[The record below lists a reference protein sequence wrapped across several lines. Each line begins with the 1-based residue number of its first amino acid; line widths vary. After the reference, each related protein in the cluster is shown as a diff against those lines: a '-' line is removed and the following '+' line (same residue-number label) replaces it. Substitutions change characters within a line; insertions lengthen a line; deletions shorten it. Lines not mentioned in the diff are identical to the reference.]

1 MKITL
6 GQKVSFGL
14 GRAPVDEVH
23 AGGFTVRFEDD
34 KSIPQFDD
42 DGTEKPPKVIK
53 GMAVLSW
60 HVGEGW
66 PPAAQAHAIEVKLDA
81 EKTAW
86 LRGLIENKTQAT
98 LAVASR
104 TARGE

>member
-14 GRAPVDEVH
+14 GRVPVDEVH
-23 AGGFTVRFEDD
+23 AAGFNVRFEED
-34 KSIPQFDD
+34 KSVPQFDNE
-42 DGTEKPPKVIK
+42 GNEKPPKIIE
-53 GMAVLSW
+53 GRAILSW
-60 HVGEGW
+60 NVGERW
-66 PPAAQAHAIEVKLDA
+66 PPDHAHPIEVKLDA

-86 LRGLIENKTQAT
+86 LRGLIENKTQAE